1 MERQGYETGTSMK
14 KALLALAAL
23 GAAGMARAETAPAAI
38 RLDTQM
44 FVEKV
49 TTDIN
54 GRARR
59 TLASAARPA
68 PGDRVVM
75 VLRWRNEGMHPIRSF
90 AVSRATLR
98 GAAPDLNAP
107 DLEISVDG
115 GAHWDRFDHMW
126 LPTPLGG
133 VRRAVAEDVT
143 HIRWL
148 LPDPAHPG
156 ETGRFSYRTTLR

>member
-1 MERQGYETGTSMK
+1 MK
-14 KALLALAAL
+14 KALLALAAMS
-23 GAAGMARAETAPAAI
+23 AAGMTRAEPAPSAI

-54 GRARR
+54 GRPRR
-59 TLASAARPA
+59 MLASATRPA

-75 VLRWRNEGMHPIRSF
+75 VLHWRNDGPQPIRSF

-107 DLEISVDG
+107 GLEISVDG
-115 GAHWDRFDHMW
+115 GAHWDRFARIW

-143 HIRWL
+143 HVRWL
-148 LPDPAHPG
+148 LSDPAHPG
-156 ETGRFSYRTTLR
+156 QAGRFSYRATLR